1 MCDKAVNFCTFV
13 FGSVGD
19 CYKTQIMCNKVA
31 SEEPFLLKLCL
42 DRYKTQRVCDTIKLL
57 MLFCQHQN
65 LFLIGLL
72 RTKCLKNLIML
83 YFLMMI

>member
-19 CYKTQIMCNKVA
+19 CYKTQIMGNKVA

-42 DRYKTQRVCDTIKLL
+42 DRYKTQ
-57 MLFCQHQN
+57 
-65 LFLIGLL
+65 
-72 RTKCLKNLIML
+72 
-83 YFLMMI
+83 